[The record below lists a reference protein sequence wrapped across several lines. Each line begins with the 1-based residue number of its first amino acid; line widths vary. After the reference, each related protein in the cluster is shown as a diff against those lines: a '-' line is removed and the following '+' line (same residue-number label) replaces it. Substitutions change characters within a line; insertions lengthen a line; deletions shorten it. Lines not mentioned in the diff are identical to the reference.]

1 MSNRVLIANRG
12 EIALRLLRACHAMG
26 KETVAI
32 YTEFD
37 RHLPHLALAND
48 QVKVGHYLNIDDIV
62 MAGKTKGCVA
72 VHPGYGLLSENADF
86 ARSVESSG
94 MTFIG
99 PSADHIAQL
108 GDKVEARRLLKSLGV
123 PTIPGSEG
131 SVESLDEA
139 KQIASQIGYP
149 IVIKAAFGG
158 GGRGIRAVSSETNL
172 EQVLD
177 LSRGEADVSFGRDE
191 VFVEKLVVNARHIEL
206 QIMGDGRGN
215 CVHLGSR
222 DCSVQ
227 RRYQKIVEEAP
238 APSVDPE
245 ALQELIG
252 RCLDAMEKIRY
263 RNAATLEFLYSAGQ
277 FYFLEV
283 NTRLQVEHPV
293 TESVTGQ
300 DVVAAQLAISDQG
313 SLPFNQSEI
322 AVTGH
327 AIECRLLAE
336 DEDGRPSPGRVTRL
350 EFPGGP
356 GIRIDSHLYVGYEVP
371 HQYDSMVAKVIA
383 HGTDRSAALA
393 RMAQALTELRIEG
406 IKTNIINLKMI
417 IHHPDFAAVD
427 IHTNWK
433 PE

>member
-1 MSNRVLIANRG
+1 M
-12 EIALRLLRACHAMG
+12 
-26 KETVAI
+26 
-32 YTEFD
+32 
-37 RHLPHLALAND
+37 
-48 QVKVGHYLNIDDIV
+48 
-62 MAGKTKGCVA
+62 
-72 VHPGYGLLSENADF
+72 
-86 ARSVESSG
+86 
-94 MTFIG
+94 
-99 PSADHIAQL
+99 
-108 GDKVEARRLLKSLGV
+108 
-123 PTIPGSEG
+123 
-131 SVESLDEA
+131 
-139 KQIASQIGYP
+139 
-149 IVIKAAFGG
+149 
-158 GGRGIRAVSSETNL
+158 

-177 LSRGEADVSFGRDE
+177 LSRGEADVRFGRDE

-336 DEDGRPSPGRVTRL
+336 DEDGLPSPGRVTRL